1 MGRIL
6 MQKIAPLI
14 LIFFLLA
21 SAAPAQDYIELAFE
35 DYNDQDTFNNFSGN
49 WNKWEHPPGS
59 LNWSFDIA
67 NSRAG
72 HGTCLRVDYSVP
84 NGGYAGIWNS
94 LLGKANFD
102 NQCLDFTD
110 LYGDLKNSSGNP
122 ADIEDVQV
130 TLLNFWAKGNGTEG
144 AFDHIVKVEVKD
156 TDNNIASQIFTI
168 PNMSDW
174 TKYEFPVSQM
184 SNVDLTHMKEVVFV
198 LTDYQNNYRTSHF
211 FLDDLLFSTTETS
224 YDASTW
230 SDDQFLD
237 VVAHRAFKYFL
248 TFTDDLGFALDRS
261 TFSDLVSVAAI
272 GFQLTAYCIGHQRNW
287 ADDLESRVE
296 TILQNLASLPMGPE
310 PGTINA
316 GYKGF
321 FYHFLEANTGR
332 RKVAEDT
339 EDKDKVELSLYDTAL
354 LMHGI
359 LSAKECFPDN
369 PNIQALA
376 QSLYDSVE
384 WSEMVDTSPGDHE
397 HQFFLAWKP
406 ETGFEGHADGY
417 TDEALLVDVLALG
430 SSTYPTTM
438 ATYNARSRFFG
449 VYPST
454 SSDSIAA
461 AWTGSLFNYFFA
473 SCWLDLENRGVDRHA
488 TYPLNIWENNRRA
501 IVANRQF
508 CINHQDTVVD
518 DGDDKYTTYSELSWG
533 LTACDN
539 LVDPSSGP
547 PSEYYAFGALPT
559 QQNIQYSTDAP
570 HLGTIAV
577 YGAGSS
583 IMYTSSESISAL
595 RHYYSNTCL
604 WSPLFGFGD
613 AYSSDPHYFEID
625 EDGNLEIHPA
635 TWLNGGYWV
644 NHMMM
649 GIDEGPLLLAIEN
662 YRSGFVWNL
671 TNNNVNIKAG
681 LDSIYQPPIC
691 PADFDTDGDVDGF
704 DLARLAANPSLL
716 DVFSFAAHF
725 GRTNCP

>member
-1 MGRIL
+1 MIR
-6 MQKIAPLI
+6 KVALI
-14 LIFFLLA
+14 MLVLVLTA
-21 SAAPAQDYIELAFE
+21 SAAPAQNYIELAFE
-35 DYNDQDTFNNFSGN
+35 DYNDQDIFNNFSGN
-49 WNKWEHPPGS
+49 WNKWEHSPGTC
-59 LNWSFDIA
+59 NWAFDTVHA
-67 NSRAG
+67 RGDTGA
-72 HGTCLRVDYSVP
+72 CLRVDYSVP
-84 NGGYAGIWNS
+84 AGGYADIWNS
-94 LLGKANFD
+94 LIGKANFD
-102 NQCLDFTD
+102 NQHLDFTD

-122 ADIEDVQV
+122 TDVEDVQV
-130 TLLNFWAKGNGTEG
+130 TRFSFWAKGNDTGEG
-144 AFDHIVKVEVKD
+144 FSHVVKVELKD
-156 TDNNIASQIFTI
+156 THNNIAFKTFEI

-174 TKYEFPVSQM
+174 TKYEFPVTQM

-198 LTDYQNNYRTSHF
+198 LTDYQNDYRTSHF
-211 FLDDLLFSTTETS
+211 FLDDLLFSTTETP

-237 VVAHRAFKYFL
+237 IVAHRAFKYFL

-261 TFSDLVSVAAI
+261 TSSDLVSVAAI
-272 GFQLTAYCIGHQRNW
+272 GFQLTAYCIGYQRGW

-547 PSEYYAFGALPT
+547 PSEYYAFGALRLPT
-559 QQNIQYSTDAP
+559 
-570 HLGTIAV
+570 
-577 YGAGSS
+577 
-583 IMYTSSESISAL
+583 
-595 RHYYSNTCL
+595 
-604 WSPLFGFGD
+604 
-613 AYSSDPHYFEID
+613 
-625 EDGNLEIHPA
+625 
-635 TWLNGGYWV
+635 
-644 NHMMM
+644 
-649 GIDEGPLLLAIEN
+649 
-662 YRSGFVWNL
+662 
-671 TNNNVNIKAG
+671 
-681 LDSIYQPPIC
+681 
-691 PADFDTDGDVDGF
+691 
-704 DLARLAANPSLL
+704 
-716 DVFSFAAHF
+716 
-725 GRTNCP
+725 